1 MRLVIT
7 GPVAVSLADAALE
20 LIRPRGESY
29 EYVGETMAEV
39 LVSSVPCGVAEAA
52 VGPL

>member
-1 MRLVIT
+1 MRIVVT
-7 GPVAVSLADAALE
+7 GAVAVSLADAALE